1 MSAQTRLPEPNAVIP
16 HQGAAVLLDKIDL
29 VDENRLTASLTVRP
43 GTAFSDVD
51 GNLPAWIGAE
61 IMAQAVAAYAGE
73 RSLRR
78 TGRLAPFGLLLGIRG
93 YQSQLDYLVP
103 GGQFSVEVICSSEDE
118 YGRGVFDCRILDAR
132 RTVASG
138 TLTVYQ
144 PQDGSA
150 DPIEALYDD

>member
-1 MSAQTRLPEPNAVIP
+1 MTAQPRMPEPSAVIP
-16 HQGAAVLLDKIDL
+16 HEGNAVLLDDI
-29 VDENRLTASLTVRP
+29 VMAEETRLTASLTIRP

-51 GNLPAWIGAE
+51 GSLPAWTGPE

-78 TGRLAPFGLLLGIRG
+78 TGRLAAFGLLLGIRG
-93 YQSQLDYLVP
+93 YQSQLAFFTP
-103 GGQFSVEVICSSEDE
+103 GGRFSVEVMCSSEDE
-118 YGRGVFDCRILDAR
+118 FGCGVFDCRILEAQ

-144 PQDGSA
+144 PQDASA
-150 DPIEALYDD
+150 DQMEALLNG